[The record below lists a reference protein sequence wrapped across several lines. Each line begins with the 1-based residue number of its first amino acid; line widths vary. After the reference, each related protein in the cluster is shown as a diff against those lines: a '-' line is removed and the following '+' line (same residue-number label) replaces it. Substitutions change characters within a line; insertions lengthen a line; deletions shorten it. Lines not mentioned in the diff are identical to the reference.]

1 MACGAAPPSSSDAG
15 SNATSPEDLP
25 LGSHIHWGAM
35 APVPASEPI
44 EAIAPLRISFVGG
57 GTDFPHWYEEHGGAV
72 LSATIDHVVRVRVTE
87 RTDRVVAVRSLDL
100 DRLVAYHLDEG
111 PVYDGAL
118 DLVKAAIDRAGVDV
132 GVDVEIRS
140 EAPPGSGLGGSSAL
154 VTAVVA
160 ALAML
165 GERPLAAMTLADT
178 AYRIEREDLRIAGGW
193 QDQYAAAFGGCNLLV
208 FSRSGVHVEPVADPG
223 RLATLADG
231 LLLCYTGHVRR
242 NVGLIDR
249 QIALHA
255 EGREETLLGMKR
267 LQEMAYAMRDAV
279 ERADLPAVGGLLHD
293 AFVAKQQMN
302 PYIAEDTPIESM
314 LAAARDAGAYGGKV
328 CGAGGGGYLLVA
340 APSEAHPAIRA
351 ALETMGGEFAPFA
364 FVPKGVRATR
374 RDATWAPT
382 P

>member
-1 MACGAAPPSSSDAG
+1 MAGP
-15 SNATSPEDLP
+15 T
-25 LGSHIHWGAM
+25 
-35 APVPASEPI
+35 I

-111 PVYDGAL
+111 PIYDGAL
-118 DLVKAAIDRAGVDV
+118 DLVKAAIERAGVNV

-165 GERPLAAMTLADT
+165 GARTFTASALADT
-178 AYRIEREDLRIAGGW
+178 AYRIERQDLRIAGGW

-208 FSRSGVHVEPVADPG
+208 FSRSGVRVEPVADPDG
-223 RLATLADG
+223 SHLAEG

-242 NVGLIDR
+242 NVGLIDDR
-249 QIALHA
+249 S
-255 EGREETLLGMKR
+255 R
-267 LQEMAYAMRDAV
+267 
-279 ERADLPAVGGLLHD
+279 
-293 AFVAKQQMN
+293 
-302 PYIAEDTPIESM
+302 
-314 LAAARDAGAYGGKV
+314 
-328 CGAGGGGYLLVA
+328 C
-340 APSEAHPAIRA
+340 
-351 ALETMGGEFAPFA
+351 
-364 FVPKGVRATR
+364 TR
-374 RDATWAPT
+374 RVARRPCSG
-382 P
+382 

>member
-1 MACGAAPPSSSDAG
+1 
-15 SNATSPEDLP
+15 
-25 LGSHIHWGAM
+25 M
-35 APVPASEPI
+35 APDPTI
-44 EAIAPLRISFVGG
+44 EAVAPLRISFVGG

-87 RTDRVVAVRSLDL
+87 RRDRVVAVRSLDL

-111 PVYDGAL
+111 PIYDGAL
-118 DLVKAAIDRAGVDV
+118 DLVKAAIERAGVDV

-165 GERPLAAMTLADT
+165 GARTFTASALADT

-208 FSRSGVHVEPVADPG
+208 FSRSGVRVEPVADRE
-223 RLATLADG
+223 RLATLAAG

-279 ERADLPAVGGLLHD
+279 QRADLPAVGGLLHD

-302 PYIAEDTPIESM
+302 PYIAEGTPIESM

-340 APSEAHPAIRA
+340 ARPDAHPAIRA
-351 ALETMGGEFAPFA
+351 ALEAMGGEFAPFSFA
-364 FVPKGVRATR
+364 ATGVRATR
-374 RDATWAPT
+374 GAATWAPT
-382 P
+382 S

>member
-1 MACGAAPPSSSDAG
+1 
-15 SNATSPEDLP
+15 
-25 LGSHIHWGAM
+25 M
-35 APVPASEPI
+35 APDPTI
-44 EAIAPLRISFVGG
+44 EAVAPLRISFVGG

-87 RTDRVVAVRSLDL
+87 RSDRVVAVRSLDL

-111 PVYDGAL
+111 PIYDGAL
-118 DLVKAAIDRAGVDV
+118 DLVKAAIQRAGVDI

-165 GERPLAAMTLADT
+165 GARTFTASALADT

-208 FSRSGVHVEPVADPG
+208 FSRSGVRVEPVADPE
-223 RLATLADG
+223 RLTTLAGG

-242 NVGLIDR
+242 NLGLIDR

-279 ERADLPAVGGLLHD
+279 QRADLPAVGGLLHD

-314 LAAARDAGAYGGKV
+314 LAAARRAGAYGGKV

-340 APSEAHPAIRA
+340 ARPDAHPAIRA
-351 ALETMGGEFAPFA
+351 ALEAMGGEFAPFSFA
-364 FVPKGVRATR
+364 ATGVRATR
-374 RDATWAPT
+374 GAATWAPT

>member
-1 MACGAAPPSSSDAG
+1 
-15 SNATSPEDLP
+15 
-25 LGSHIHWGAM
+25 M
-35 APVPASEPI
+35 APDPTI
-44 EAIAPLRISFVGG
+44 EAVAPLRISFVGG

-87 RTDRVVAVRSLDL
+87 RSDRVVAVRSLDL

-111 PVYDGAL
+111 PIYDGAL
-118 DLVKAAIDRAGVDV
+118 DLVKAAIERAGVDV
-132 GVDVEIRS
+132 GVEVEIRS

-165 GERPLAAMTLADT
+165 GARTFTASALADT

-208 FSRSGVHVEPVADPG
+208 FSRSGVRVEPVADRE
-223 RLATLADG
+223 RLATLAAG

-279 ERADLPAVGGLLHD
+279 QRADLPAVGGLLHD

-302 PYIAEDTPIESM
+302 PYIAEGTPIESM

-340 APSEAHPAIRA
+340 ARPDAHPAIRA
-351 ALETMGGEFAPFA
+351 ALEAMGGEFAPFSFA
-364 FVPKGVRATR
+364 ATGVRATR
-374 RDATWAPT
+374 GAATWAPT

>member
-1 MACGAAPPSSSDAG
+1 
-15 SNATSPEDLP
+15 
-25 LGSHIHWGAM
+25 M
-35 APVPASEPI
+35 APDPTI
-44 EAIAPLRISFVGG
+44 EAVAPLRISFVGG

-87 RTDRVVAVRSLDL
+87 RRDRVVAVRSLDL

-111 PVYDGAL
+111 PIYDGAL
-118 DLVKAAIDRAGVDV
+118 DLVKAAIERAGVDV
-132 GVDVEIRS
+132 GVEVEIRS

-165 GERPLAAMTLADT
+165 GARTFTASALADT

-208 FSRSGVHVEPVADPG
+208 FSRSGVRVEPVADPH
-223 RLATLADG
+223 RLATVAAG

-279 ERADLPAVGGLLHD
+279 QRADLPAVGGLLHD

-314 LAAARDAGAYGGKV
+314 LAAACDAGAYGGKV

-340 APSEAHPAIRA
+340 ARPDAHPAIRA
-351 ALETMGGEFAPFA
+351 ALEAMGGEFAPFSFA
-364 FVPKGVRATR
+364 ATGVRATR
-374 RDATWAPT
+374 GAATWAPT
-382 P
+382 S

>member
-1 MACGAAPPSSSDAG
+1 
-15 SNATSPEDLP
+15 
-25 LGSHIHWGAM
+25 M
-35 APVPASEPI
+35 APDPTI
-44 EAIAPLRISFVGG
+44 EAVAPLRISFVGG

-87 RTDRVVAVRSLDL
+87 RSDRVVAVRSLDL

-111 PVYDGAL
+111 PIYDGAL
-118 DLVKAAIDRAGVDV
+118 DLVKAAIERAGVDV

-165 GERPLAAMTLADT
+165 GARTFTASALADT

-208 FSRSGVHVEPVADPG
+208 FSRSGVRVEPVADRE
-223 RLATLADG
+223 RLATLAAG

-279 ERADLPAVGGLLHD
+279 QRADLPAVGGLLHD

-340 APSEAHPAIRA
+340 ARPDAHPAIRA
-351 ALETMGGEFAPFA
+351 ALEAMGGEFAPFSFA
-364 FVPKGVRATR
+364 ATGVRATR
-374 RDATWAPT
+374 GAATWAPT
-382 P
+382 S